1 MTKEDFSFIFTFDGY
16 IIKLV
21 SLEQC
26 KTSFEQGK
34 ISEED
39 FALCTSIYDK
49 YDANVRAMNNP
60 LNK

>member
-1 MTKEDFSFIFTFDGY
+1 
-16 IIKLV
+16 V